1 MRAYSSSELAEIV
14 KQLQAKHHE
23 GDYWDFK
30 QEWWDSKNPEMI
42 KDILCFANTVHSRDC
57 FIILGIENNN
67 YTVVPFQKPRKKQ
80 ADVLDTLSKV
90 KFAGENIPDV
100 SVYSDIPLDGGIV
113 DVMVIHDSDRTPFYL
128 SEDKQSLK
136 RGRIYTR
143 TGDRNTASDSNADP
157 KNIELLWKK
166 RFHLSQPVF
175 SQFMKELQ
183 NPSNWE
189 WTGEIDGCYHNTY
202 RPEFTFAPDFNDSN
216 RKFKEFYVELYP
228 DKSASHTIYDCKY
241 FGTVLKR
248 VYTIS
253 MDGGKLCV
261 PYPQTDLLKNN
272 DTLRYFYML
281 EDSADMVVLHFLSHD
296 SLYKDFYHER
306 IFFEH
311 VLLFHNLNE
320 KLFFEQWLELN
331 NKFFEETLNEEKK
344 KHIPAFTYESF
355 KTEYVVGKT
364 LVYLLKTFRRTEKKH
379 V

>member
-30 QEWWDSKNPEMI
+30 QEWWEPKDSEMI

-136 RGRIYTR
+136 QGRIYTR
-143 TGDRNTASDSNADP
+143 TSDRNTASDSNADP

-183 NPSNWE
+183 VFSNWE
-189 WTGEIDGCYHNTY
+189 SGEKGDYHNIY
-202 RPEFTFAPDFNDSN
+202 RPEFTLIPDWDDED
-216 RKFKEFYVELYP
+216 RKFKEFYVELYA
-228 DKSASHTIYDCKY
+228 DQNAHRLIYDCKY
-241 FGTVLKR
+241 YGTVLKR
-248 VYTIS
+248 IYTVSI
-253 MDGGKLCV
+253 DGGRWYT
-261 PYPQTDLLKNN
+261 PYPEISLIKNN
-272 DTLRYFYML
+272 YTLRYFYMCK
-281 EDSADMVVLHFLSHD
+281 DSYKITVLDFLTHD
-296 SLYKDFYHER
+296 ASYPEHRNL
-306 IFFEH
+306 FFQYIP
-311 VLLFHNLNE
+311 LFENENE
-320 KLFFEQWLELN
+320 KNRFERWIDLN
-331 NKFFEETLNEEKK
+331 FDFLTVTLKQQEIQKFFSHEQLKND
-344 KHIPAFTYESF
+344 AAL
-355 KTEYVVGKT
+355 GKT
-364 LVYLLKTFRRTEKKH
+364 LVQLLDVFRRTEKKH